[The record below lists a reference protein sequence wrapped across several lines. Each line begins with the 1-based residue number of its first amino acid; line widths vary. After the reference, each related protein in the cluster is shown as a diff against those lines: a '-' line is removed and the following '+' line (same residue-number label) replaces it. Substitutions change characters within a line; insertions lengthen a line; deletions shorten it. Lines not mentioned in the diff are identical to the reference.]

1 MLSVKTIVG
10 DVEVETKSFFRTEP
24 NGQLEFRGKTKVLQ
38 QYCDMTRY
46 KNSKRQVTF
55 GRLAKGMDLGHTRHS
70 KL

>member
-38 QYCDMTRY
+38 YCGMTQY
-46 KNSKRQVTF
+46 KNSERQVTF
-55 GRLAKGMDLGHTRHS
+55 GRLAKGMDFGHTRHS
-70 KL
+70 KP